1 MPDER
6 YQLLFESVKIG
17 PVVAPNRFYQVPHCN
32 GMGYRDVSAMAA
44 LRAIKAEGGW
54 GVVNTE
60 QVEIHHTSEI
70 TPFIELRIWDDR
82 DLPALSRI
90 TNAVH
95 THGALAGIEL
105 AYNGING
112 PNLYSREVP
121 LGPSDLPTVTFTNDP
136 VQARAMTKQDL
147 ADLRRWH
154 RNAALRAKSVGFDI
168 VYVYAAHGFGTPQ
181 HFLSRRYNQR
191 TDEYGGSLK
200 NRARLLVELLE
211 ETKAAVGDTCAVACR
226 IGLDELLGEEGIHRE
241 EMLEL
246 FSEISELPDLWDLT
260 LCSWEH
266 DSRTSRFSEEGH
278 EESFVSGFKQLTTKP
293 VVGVG
298 RFTSPDAMVSQIRRG
313 VLDLI
318 GAARPSIA
326 DPFLPKKIAEG
337 RLEDIRECIGCNIC
351 VSGDMTMSPI
361 RCTQNPTMGEEW
373 RRRWH
378 PEIIHD
384 KGPSKSVLI
393 VGGGPAGLECARA
406 LGRRGYQVTLAE
418 KNKELGGR
426 VTQESRLPGLAAWNR
441 VRDYRLGQIRQLENV
456 ETYLASDV
464 TVSDIL
470 EFGSE
475 HVVLATGSN
484 WRRDGVS
491 RHHLAPL
498 TFPEATTFTP
508 DDLYAG
514 KLPQGRVIVYDDDH
528 YYLGGVIAELCRN
541 HGCEV
546 TLVTP
551 AAIASSWTIHTLEQ
565 DLIQADLLKKGI
577 QILPHHFVRPGKNT
591 NPEAVHIYTGA
602 VNILDCDAL
611 VLVTAR
617 LPNSELESGLE
628 QVQSS
633 WADAGIKSVTRIG
646 DALAPAT
653 IAAAVYSGHRY
664 ARELD
669 EVIDPDAVPFERE
682 LTALAPESDWN
693 TFWQCGFNS

>member
-1 MPDER
+1 MTVDER
-6 YQLLFESVKIG
+6 YQILFEPVQIG

-32 GMGYRDVSAMAA
+32 GMGYRDVSGMAA

-54 GVVNTE
+54 GVVCTE

-90 TNAVH
+90 VNAVH
-95 THGALAGIEL
+95 AHGSLAGIEL
-105 AYNGING
+105 AYNGMNG
-112 PNLYSREVP
+112 PNFYTREVP
-121 LGPSDLPTVTFTNDP
+121 LGPSDLPTVTFSNDP
-136 VQARAMTKQDL
+136 VQARAMTKADL
-147 ADLRRWH
+147 ANLRRWH
-154 RNAALRAKSVGFDI
+154 RNAALRAKSAGFDI
-168 VYVYAAHGFGTPQ
+168 VYVYGAHGLGAPQ
-181 HFLSRRYNQR
+181 HFLSRRFNHR

-200 NRARLLVELLE
+200 NRARLLVELIE
-211 ETKAAVGDTCAVACR
+211 DTKDAVGDTCAVACR
-226 IGLDELLGEEGIHRE
+226 IGVEELLGEEGIHRE

-246 FSEISELPDLWDLT
+246 FGEISELPDLWDLT
-260 LCSWEH
+260 LCSWDI
-266 DSRTSRFSEEGH
+266 DSRTSRFSEEGY
-278 EESFVSGFKQLTTKP
+278 EEPFVTGFKQLTTKP

-326 DPFLPKKIAEG
+326 DPFLPKKIAED

-351 VSGDMTMSPI
+351 VAGDMTMSPI

-378 PEIIHD
+378 PERIPG
-384 KGPSKSVLI
+384 KGSSTSVLI
-393 VGGGPAGLECARA
+393 VGGGPAGLECART

-418 KNKELGGR
+418 KSTELGGR
-426 VTQESRLPGLAAWNR
+426 VTQESQLPGLTAWNR
-441 VRDYRLGQIRQLENV
+441 VRDYRLGQIRQMDHV
-456 ETYLASDV
+456 QTYLTSDV
-464 TVSDIL
+464 TVEDVL

-475 HVVLATGSN
+475 HVVLATGST

-498 TFPEATTFTP
+498 AFPEATTFTP
-508 DDLYAG
+508 DDLFAG
-514 KLPQGRVIVYDDDH
+514 KLPQGRVVVYDDDH

-551 AAIASSWTIHTLEQ
+551 AAIVSSWTIHTLEQ
-565 DLIQADLLKKGI
+565 DIIQADLLKKGI
-577 QILPHHFVRPGKNT
+577 QILPHHAVQPG
-591 NPEAVHIYTGA
+591 PSSPLEAVQVHTGETTA
-602 VNILDCDAL
+602 LDCDAL

-617 LPNSELESGLE
+617 LPNAELESGLE
-628 QVQSS
+628 QVRDS
-633 WADAGIKSVTRIG
+633 WADVGVKSVTRIG

-653 IAAAVYSGHRY
+653 IAAAVYAGHRY

-669 EVIDPDAVPFERE
+669 EELDPDAVPFERE
-682 LTALAPESDWN
+682 LTEIAPEPDWES
-693 TFWQCGFNS
+693 FWSGG

>member
-1 MPDER
+1 MPTDER
-6 YQLLFESVKIG
+6 YQILFEPIQIG

-32 GMGYRDVSAMAA
+32 GQGYRDVTAMAA

-70 TPFIELRIWDDR
+70 TPFIELRLWDDR
-82 DLPALSRI
+82 DLPTLSRI

-95 THGALAGIEL
+95 AHGALAGIEL

-121 LGPSDLPTVTFTNDP
+121 LAPSDLPTVTFTNDP
-136 VQARAMTKQDL
+136 VQARAMTKRDL

-168 VYVYAAHGFGTPQ
+168 VYVYAAHGFGAPQ
-181 HFLSRRYNQR
+181 YFLSRRYNQR
-191 TDEYGGSLK
+191 SDEYGGSLR
-200 NRARLLVELLE
+200 NRARLLIELLQD
-211 ETKAAVGDTCAVACR
+211 TKEAVGDTCAVACR
-226 IGLDELLGEEGIHRE
+226 LGVDELIGSEGIHRE

-246 FSEISELPDLWDLT
+246 FSEIGELPDLWDLT
-260 LCSWEH
+260 LCSWDY
-266 DSRTSRFSEEGH
+266 DSRTSRFGDEGH
-278 EESFVSGFKQLTTKP
+278 EEPFVAGFKPLTSKP

-326 DPFLPKKIAEG
+326 DPFLPKKIAED

-378 PEIIHD
+378 PERIPA
-384 KGPSKSVLI
+384 KGSSESVLI

-406 LGRRGYQVTLAE
+406 LGRRGYQVALAE
-418 KNKELGGR
+418 KTTELGGR
-426 VTQESRLPGLAAWNR
+426 VTQESQLPGLAAWNR
-441 VRDYRLGQIRQLENV
+441 VRDYRLGQIRQMDHV
-456 ETYLASDV
+456 QTYLTSEV
-464 TVSDIL
+464 TVEDVL
-470 EFGSE
+470 EFGSQ
-475 HVVLATGSN
+475 HVVLATGST
-484 WRRDGVS
+484 WRKDGVS
-491 RHHLAPL
+491 RHHLTPL
-498 TFPEATTFTP
+498 EFPEVTTFTP
-508 DDLYAG
+508 EDLFAG
-514 KLPQGRVIVYDDDH
+514 KVPQGRVIVYDDDH
-528 YYLGGVIAELCRN
+528 YYLGGVLAELCLN

-551 AAIASSWTIHTLEQ
+551 AAVVSSWTIHTLEQ
-565 DLIQADLLKKGI
+565 DSIQADLLKKGI
-577 QILPHHFVRPGKNT
+577 RILPHHAVQPST
-591 NPEAVHIYTGA
+591 NGGLEAVQVYTEA
-602 VNILDCDAL
+602 ATALDCDAL

-617 LPNSELESGLE
+617 LPNNTLALGLE
-628 QVQSS
+628 AVQGS
-633 WADAGIKSVTRIG
+633 WSDAGIKSVTRIG

-653 IAAAVYSGHRY
+653 IAAAVYAGHRY

-669 EVIDPDAVPFERE
+669 EVLDPDALPFERE
-682 LTALAPESDWN
+682 VTELAPEPDWKS
-693 TFWQCGFNS
+693 FWLEQ